1 MTRILVIILSVIA
14 LAACSRTLDDK
25 LVRVNRLANENLADS
40 AMQALD
46 SIDRASLDEYNR
58 HYYDLMTVKTRDKA
72 DFQFDS
78 DSLVLSAMEY
88 FKKNGTDTVRAEAFY
103 YAGRVARMLGDSP
116 QALDYMQNALNC
128 LDDSHTRLKG
138 KISSQMGQIFQE
150 LYMFEQ
156 AKPRFI
162 EAIHFQNLCN
172 DSLGLM
178 FNYCSLASIYKRLE
192 QPDSAFLYYEKS
204 LLLSHEIEPNGID
217 EIETRAAIID
227 FYIRKKDIDKALSE
241 YKYIEPYLNKSFI
254 TDFIIMTAVNI
265 NIITKDYEKAEV
277 LSDRLSKSKNLRS
290 KEFAYSLLADIAKQ
304 ERNDKKLYK
313 YTLAYKI
320 CLDSIN
326 SRASQDAIIHQNSFY
341 NYSLKEKEKFKIEK
355 RYLRNTIIMLFA
367 LSVISFITSIIIY
380 VYRSMKKRNKV
391 LFIQN
396 TKLSEANENLVSDNL
411 KMQISLAQQLD
422 KIKDLEN
429 HITHI
434 ENSTQQQNLSEKI
447 QEQITNRIKDINSDN
462 YEVHYTVLESEVYAA
477 FRSAIQN
484 EKGVTN
490 KNLWQQL
497 DDVINTAYPKF
508 RTKLYYLNN
517 GLKNDDYQICL
528 LIKCNFS
535 IREIA
540 LLTFRSKN
548 AIINRRTRLYFKL
561 FGINGTPNDLDRYI
575 LSL

>member
-1 MTRILVIILSVIA
+1 
-14 LAACSRTLDDK
+14 
-25 LVRVNRLANENLADS
+25 
-40 AMQALD
+40 
-46 SIDRASLDEYNR
+46 
-58 HYYDLMTVKTRDKA
+58 MTVKTRDKA
-72 DFQFDS
+72 YLKHSEDSTISSVTHFFRRKGDIKIQSEALYYRGRVCHDMGDAPQSLDFFRQA
-78 DSLVLSAMEY
+78 LEIIET
-88 FKKNGTDTVRAEAFY
+88 KNGYDWF
-103 YAGRVARMLGDSP
+103 
-116 QALDYMQNALNC
+116 
-128 LDDSHTRLKG
+128 KG
-138 KISSQMGQIFQE
+138 KINSQMGQIFQE